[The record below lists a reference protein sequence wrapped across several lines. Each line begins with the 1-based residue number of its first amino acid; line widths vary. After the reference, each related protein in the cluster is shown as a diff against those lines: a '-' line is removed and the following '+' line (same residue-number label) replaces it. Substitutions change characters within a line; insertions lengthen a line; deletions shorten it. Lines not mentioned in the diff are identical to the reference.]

1 MVRTIHYCPL
11 CDYKTDRKNDR
22 DRHIQ
27 KKHQSV
33 QNHTGSGVLQ
43 NGHQTSGQPQNVYQ
57 SQEVNAC
64 MSQWQEAYQN
74 MDARYKQSEKEKA
87 EIIQYCNAQSSRAPT
102 TVSVG
107 PDCPK
112 APTTVSVPP
121 FGSTDQYGY
130 GVEGFTRRHFNRI
143 VKVDEKGNHHE
154 QTASNNQ
161 NYIQIKNLNILSRSD
176 NIEYLLNHRK
186 EFLGC
191 FPSDKLP
198 EFPTE
203 FPKSMIINT
212 DETNQPGDHWV
223 ALVLTKDKCYYF
235 DSMGMPILEENIMNY
250 IEPHYNDIKYSNSRI
265 QDLKSNKCGAFCV
278 CFVLFVTNDKT
289 FRNFLKLFSKKNL
302 SSNDENLKELFQDII
317 FIENF

>member
-1 MVRTIHYCPL
+1 MNTVNKMKTIHYCSL
-11 CDYKTDRKNDR
+11 CDYETNRKWDR
-22 DRHIQ
+22 DRHMKNKHLTSYNRVRIRAPNSVSHQ
-27 KKHQSV
+27 FVSNESNPYQNLNQVGHAIPMNQNNINMQSLSVYHQRPVQVGGNSDCPCILNHQSNRV
-33 QNHTGSGVLQ
+33 EM
-43 NGHQTSGQPQNVYQ
+43 NG
-57 SQEVNAC
+57 
-64 MSQWQEAYQN
+64 
-74 MDARYKQSEKEKA
+74 
-87 EIIQYCNAQSSRAPT
+87 
-102 TVSVG
+102 
-107 PDCPK
+107 
-112 APTTVSVPP
+112 
-121 FGSTDQYGY
+121 
-130 GVEGFTRRHFNRI
+130 EGFTRSQFNRI

-154 QTASNNQ
+154 QKASNNQ

-212 DETNQPGDHWV
+212 DKTNQPGDHWV

-289 FRNFLKLFSKKNL
+289 FKNFLKLFSEKNL
-302 SSNDENLKELFQDII
+302 SSNDEILNELIQDII
-317 FIENF
+317 FIE